1 MIKLN
6 RTENF
11 YSRDRDNLFEV
22 LKNSYEQIESA
33 WSGDVD
39 VSGVNADS
47 VKNVVIT
54 GVGGSAISGDVL
66 RNFIKDDFKKIII
79 VNRGYRVPEF
89 CGPETLV
96 IVCSYSGDTEEA
108 LWAFNDAFSRGAQI
122 IALTTGGKLGTLSVQ
137 HGVGV
142 IGLEKGY
149 QPRFALYNMFFTLL
163 KIFQSLGFIPDQGE
177 HVKSIIRNIKQLA
190 HDYSSEEGLPFS
202 IAGSLKGCSPV
213 IYSISELNDSAG
225 RRFKAQLNE
234 NSKVHAWSAEYP
246 EMNHHEIVG
255 WQRVKEGSIK
265 YKVVNFIDPDMN
277 IRITKRIGIINEL
290 IASEGIDIINIQS
303 DFKNSKVRLLDVVYL
318 CDWVSYFLGL
328 LNGEDPGE
336 IDFIHHL
343 KKKISEE

>member
-1 MIKLN
+1 MMKLN
-6 RTENF
+6 KAEDF
-11 YSRDRDNLFEV
+11 YSRDRDNLFDV
-22 LKNSYEQIESA
+22 LKNSPMQIESA
-33 WSGDVD
+33 WAGAAD
-39 VSGVNADS
+39 VSGLNAAA

-54 GVGGSAISGDVL
+54 GVGGSAISGDIL
-66 RNFIKDDFKKIII
+66 RNFIKDDFKKIIM

-108 LWAFNDAFSRGAQI
+108 LWAFNDARSRGAQI
-122 IALTTGGKLGTLSVQ
+122 IVLTTGGELGMLAAQ
-137 HGVGV
+137 HGVGAIV
-142 IGLEKGY
+142 LDKGY

-163 KIFQSLGFIPDQGE
+163 KVFQNLELIPDQGE
-177 HVKSIIRNIKQLA
+177 HVNEIISSMKQLA
-190 HDYSSEEGLPFS
+190 HDYSSENGLPFS

-213 IYSISELNDSAG
+213 IYSISDLNDSAG

-277 IRITKRIGIINEL
+277 ERITKRIRIINEL
-290 IASEGIDIINIQS
+290 IASVGVDIINIQS

-343 KKKISEE
+343 KKNISEE

>member
-1 MIKLN
+1 MKLN
-6 RTENF
+6 RNEDF
-11 YSRDRDNLFEV
+11 YSRDRDNLFDV
-22 LKNSYEQIESA
+22 LKNSHAQIESA
-33 WSGDVD
+33 WSGPVD
-39 VSGVNADS
+39 VSGLNAAA

-66 RNFIKDDFKKIII
+66 RNFIKDDFKNIIM

-108 LWAFNDAFSRGAQI
+108 IWAFNDARSRGARI
-122 IALTTGGKLGTLSVQ
+122 LVLTTGGELGMLAAQ
-137 HGVGV
+137 HGVGA
-142 IGLEKGY
+142 IGLDKGY

-163 KIFQSLGFIPDQGE
+163 NVFQKLGFIPDQSE
-177 HVKSIIRNIKQLA
+177 HVKDITGNMRQLA
-190 HDYSSEEGLPFS
+190 HDYSSENGLPFS
-202 IAGSLKGCSPV
+202 IARSLKGCSPV
-213 IYSISELNDSAG
+213 IYSISDLNDSAG

-277 IRITKRIGIINEL
+277 ERISKRIRIINEL

-328 LNGEDPGE
+328 INGEDPGE
-336 IDFIHHL
+336 INFIHHL
-343 KKKISEE
+343 KKKISED